1 MSRRQF
7 LHIDYD
13 ASAATRTDTTEPGR
27 SPYIILFLQFYVEDD
42 QWIGDC
48 EALGSMSCGNTLDE
62 ARRSLN
68 SLIDL
73 TLGSWSDDGELE
85 RQFQERNIAVYSGP
99 LEQNDMD
106 YPVPTPNHLLEMHL
120 QPVLT

>member
-1 MSRRQF
+1 MNRSQF
-7 LHIDYD
+7 LHSAHE
-13 ASAATRTDTTEPGR
+13 ASAAAWTDTTGPRR

-48 EALGSMSCGNTLDE
+48 EALGIMSCGNTLDE
-62 ARRSLN
+62 ARHSLN
-68 SLIDL
+68 SLIDI

-85 RQFQERNIAVYSGP
+85 RQFQERNIRVYSGP

-106 YPVPTPNHLLEMHL
+106 YPVLAPNHLLEMQL
-120 QPVLT
+120 QPALA